1 VTVKDK
7 IVSLWCYR
15 RQ

>member
-7 IVSLWCYR
+7 NVSLWCYR